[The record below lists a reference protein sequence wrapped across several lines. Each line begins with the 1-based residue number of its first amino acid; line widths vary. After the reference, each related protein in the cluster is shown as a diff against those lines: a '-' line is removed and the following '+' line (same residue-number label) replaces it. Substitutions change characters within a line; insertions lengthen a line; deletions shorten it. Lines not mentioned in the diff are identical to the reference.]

1 MLFIRIS
8 RKIKNLSTKADLI
21 WWGIFQLAV
30 LKGPCAGRQHL
41 VIFNQNIGA
50 PSELERFLPPSLK
63 LVIVNDLIIDEL
75 EVVRGN
81 GEQQRHIERLEN
93 IIFYQHIAMIV
104 IPLLVQ
110 LLDFRV
116 NGNDGIRKLVTRGQV
131 INECI
136 LRITTSWQAP
146 LSYHPWASPANR
158 MAEPEEWSNKLPSTS
173 TLSGVVKRDPLARLL
188 RTILLRK
195 TTEG

>member
-1 MLFIRIS
+1 M
-8 RKIKNLSTKADLI
+8 
-21 WWGIFQLAV
+21 GYFQLAV

-50 PSELERFLPPSLK
+50 SSELERFLPPSLK

-104 IPLLVQ
+104 IPLPVQ

-131 INECI
+131 VNEMYFCGSP
-136 LRITTSWQAP
+136 LHGRRRFHTTPGHP
-146 LSYHPWASPANR
+146 LPIEWRSRRNGQTNCPPPALSPA
-158 MAEPEEWSNKLPSTS
+158 L
-173 TLSGVVKRDPLARLL
+173 
-188 RTILLRK
+188 
-195 TTEG
+195 